1 MPIVAGTLLGI
12 AGATLLSGV
21 FPTGFVRRI
30 EPDVGLRFETT
41 VLFLGAV
48 VLVAALALWTLTA
61 LLLAR
66 WASRR
71 ARRPSA
77 VIEAIAKRCG
87 ASTVSTGL
95 RFAFTRREQDGGS
108 MRTVVIGLLLTVGA
122 LVGAITFAAS
132 LDRLV
137 SEPARYGTNYDL
149 QFGNGAESVS
159 PKLREGLDADADVAG
174 LMMYAVRSSA
184 RRAVHAAIGRH
195 GTGQRR
201 HRCQGRLGRLPT
213 GKDEIALGRLAAGA
227 FGVGIGDEVSLA
239 GEASTQ
245 KFRVTGL
252 AVVPSIGL
260 NDGIGQDG
268 LLTMPGLSQLDSAAT
283 ANTAVVTLRPGAGP
297 DTAKRLSALTG
308 VEASGSSRPSAI
320 VNVARVRSIPFVLAA
335 FLGALALLTVVYVML
350 SSVQSRRKDVA
361 ILRSI
366 GADRGWIARAV
377 QWQATIFTL
386 LPVAIGIPLGLII
399 GRSVF
404 GSFADSIGTLN
415 DPSIPVLLLALIA
428 GGLLVLAN
436 AIAAVPAYRANRLA
450 PARTP
455 PGGVTLRGA

>member
-1 MPIVAGTLLGI
+1 MELVRGDI
-12 AGATLLSGV
+12 A
-21 FPTGFVRRI
+21 P
-30 EPDVGLRFETT
+30 E
-41 VLFLGAV
+41 V
-48 VLVAALALWTLTA
+48 V
-61 LLLAR
+61 
-66 WASRR
+66 S
-71 ARRPSA
+71 
-77 VIEAIAKRCG
+77 
-87 ASTVSTGL
+87 
-95 RFAFTRREQDGGS
+95 
-108 MRTVVIGLLLTVGA
+108 
-122 LVGAITFAAS
+122 
-132 LDRLV
+132 
-137 SEPARYGTNYDL
+137 
-149 QFGNGAESVS
+149 
-159 PKLREGLDADADVAG
+159 
-174 LMMYAVRSSA
+174 
-184 RRAVHAAIGRH
+184 
-195 GTGQRR
+195 
-201 HRCQGRLGRLPT
+201 GRLPT

-227 FGVGIGDEVSLA
+227 FGVGIGDELSLA

-450 PARTP
+450 PAR
-455 PGGVTLRGA
+455 LLQAE